1 MYFFNLLYCDGDESE
16 KLSLLYDLVVGPCLS
31 EQQSKKKSI
40 MELKPSNEHIIKQL
54 ETLITVPTLLMANI
68 IEQSNKLNPKIP
80 EDKVILEELARVLIL
95 LTDSTNT

>member
-1 MYFFNLLYCDGDESE
+1 
-16 KLSLLYDLVVGPCLS
+16 
-31 EQQSKKKSI
+31 